1 MGEIEVRIKGWC
13 KNYPG
18 DRPPRFLR
26 AFLLLFLA
34 EGETHGYELI
44 EKLKEIG
51 VKYETYEFGYVYK
64 TLRNMEKEGLLSSR
78 WNVKEKGAAKR
89 IYRITEKGL
98 QSLDEWAQVLG
109 NIRDSLNSFL
119 KAYNKIKDKLD
130 KKHKK

>member
-1 MGEIEVRIKGWC
+1 MSDVKVKIKGWC

-34 EGETHGYELI
+34 QGEAHGYELI
-44 EKLKEIG
+44 EKLKEMG

-89 IYRITEKGL
+89 IYRITDAGKKN
-98 QSLDEWAQVLG
+98 LDEWARVLG
-109 NIRDSLNSFL
+109 NIKDSIESFL
-119 KAYNKIKDKLD
+119 KAYEDVR
-130 KKHKK
+130 KK

>member
-1 MGEIEVRIKGWC
+1 MSDVDVKIKGWC

-34 EGETHGYELI
+34 KEEAHGYELI
-44 EKLKEIG
+44 EKLKEMG

-89 IYRITEKGL
+89 IYRITDKGRRN
-98 QSLDEWAQVLG
+98 LDEWAKVLM
-109 NIRDSLNSFL
+109 NIKDSIESFL
-119 KAYNKIKDKLD
+119 KAYQKIKEEEK
-130 KKHKK
+130 

>member
-1 MGEIEVRIKGWC
+1 MSDVKVKIKGWC

-34 EGETHGYELI
+34 QGEAHGYELI
-44 EKLKEIG
+44 EKLKEMG

-89 IYRITEKGL
+89 IYRITDAGKNN
-98 QSLDEWAQVLG
+98 LDEWARVLG
-109 NIRDSLNSFL
+109 NIKDSIESFL
-119 KAYNKIKDKLD
+119 KAYEDVR
-130 KKHKK
+130 KK

>member
-1 MGEIEVRIKGWC
+1 MGEVDVKIKGWC

-44 EKLKEIG
+44 EKLKNIG

-64 TLRNMEKEGLLSSR
+64 TLRNMEKEGFLSSR

-89 IYRITEKGL
+89 IYRITDKGKKN
-98 QSLDEWAQVLG
+98 LDEWAQVLS
-109 NIRDSLNSFL
+109 NIKDSLNSFL
-119 KAYNKIKDKLD
+119 EAYNKIKEEQ
-130 KKHKK
+130 KK

>member
-1 MGEIEVRIKGWC
+1 MGEVDVKIKGWC

-44 EKLKEIG
+44 EKLKNIG

-64 TLRNMEKEGLLSSR
+64 TLRNMEKEGFLSSR

-89 IYRITEKGL
+89 IYRITDKGKKN
-98 QSLDEWAQVLG
+98 LDEWAQVLS

-119 KAYNKIKDKLD
+119 DAYNKIKEEQEK
-130 KKHKK
+130 

>member
-1 MGEIEVRIKGWC
+1 MSDVDVKIKGWC

-34 EGETHGYELI
+34 KEEAHGYELI
-44 EKLKEIG
+44 EKLKEMG

-64 TLRNMEKEGLLSSR
+64 TLRNMEKEGLLTSR

-89 IYRITEKGL
+89 IYRITEKGMKN
-98 QSLDEWAQVLG
+98 LDEWAGVLM
-109 NIRDSLNSFL
+109 NIKDSIESFL
-119 KAYNKIKDKLD
+119 EAYWKIKDKENS
-130 KKHKK
+130 K

>member
-1 MGEIEVRIKGWC
+1 MSDVKVKIKGWC

-34 EGETHGYELI
+34 QGEAHGYELI
-44 EKLKEIG
+44 EKLKEMG

-89 IYRITEKGL
+89 IYRITDAGKKNL
-98 QSLDEWAQVLG
+98 SDWARVLA
-109 NIRDSLNSFL
+109 NIKDSIESFL
-119 KAYNKIKDKLD
+119 KAYEEIENK
-130 KKHKK
+130 

>member
-1 MGEIEVRIKGWC
+1 MSDVDVKIKGWC

-34 EGETHGYELI
+34 KEEAHGYELI
-44 EKLKEIG
+44 EKLKEMG

-89 IYRITEKGL
+89 IYRITDKGREN
-98 QSLDEWAQVLG
+98 LDEWAKVLM
-109 NIRDSLNSFL
+109 NIKDSIESFL
-119 KAYNKIKDKLD
+119 KAYQKIKEKE
-130 KKHKK
+130 K

>member
-1 MGEIEVRIKGWC
+1 MGEVDVKIKGWC

-44 EKLKEIG
+44 EKLKNIG

-64 TLRNMEKEGLLSSR
+64 TLRNMEKEGFLSSR

-89 IYRITEKGL
+89 IYRITDKGKKN
-98 QSLDEWAQVLG
+98 LDEWAQVLS

-119 KAYNKIKDKLD
+119 EAYDKIKEEQEK
-130 KKHKK
+130 

>member
-1 MGEIEVRIKGWC
+1 MSDVKVKIKGWC

-34 EGETHGYELI
+34 QGEAHGYELI
-44 EKLKEIG
+44 EKLKEMG

-89 IYRITEKGL
+89 IYRITDAGK
-98 QSLDEWAQVLG
+98 SNLDEWARVLG
-109 NIRDSLNSFL
+109 NIKDSIESFL
-119 KAYNKIKDKLD
+119 KAYEDVR
-130 KKHKK
+130 KK

>member
-1 MGEIEVRIKGWC
+1 MGEVDVKIKGWC

-44 EKLKEIG
+44 EKLKNIG

-64 TLRNMEKEGLLSSR
+64 TLRNMEKEGFLSSR

-89 IYRITEKGL
+89 IYRITDKGKKN
-98 QSLDEWAQVLG
+98 LDEWAHVLS

-119 KAYNKIKDKLD
+119 DAYNKIKEEKE
-130 KKHKK
+130 K

>member
-1 MGEIEVRIKGWC
+1 MGEIDVKIKGWC

-89 IYRITEKGL
+89 IYRITDKGR
-98 QSLDEWAQVLG
+98 QNLDEWAAVLT

-119 KAYNKIKDKLD
+119 EAYKKIKEKYE
-130 KKHKK
+130 KSK